1 MSNRHRIPKTNLIS
15 LNKLVPKS
23 TIHVGDCLES
33 LSRIPAESIDSVVT
47 SPPYFRLR
55 QYLPPDHTNAAR
67 EIGQEPTVDDFVAS
81 IVAVF
86 VEVHRVLKPTG
97 TVWLNMGDVYGGY
110 DARNAPKIGEGIKTR
125 DLCLLPYRVAIAL
138 QQAGW
143 WVRSNIAWIK
153 PEPGP
158 ENVRNRPTCAHEA
171 VFLLAKQQAGYH
183 YDADAMREPYAPSSL
198 KRFQYSVSSDER
210 GGLARA
216 VKGGRKKLAPHPLGR
231 HGRNVWSISTRTDV
245 RTAHDATMP
254 LALAERC
261 ITAGCPIGGTVLD
274 PFAGS
279 GTTGVAANNLG
290 RDAVLIELNPEFV
303 EIADQRLSASNL
315 SEVVPSG
322 WTVWRLS

>member
-1 MSNRHRIPKTNLIS
+1 MSNRHHIRNTRRTS
-15 LNKLVPKS
+15 LNTVVPRS
-23 TIHVGDCLES
+23 IIYVGDCLDMLKK
-33 LSRIPAESIDSVVT
+33 LSDDSVDMILT
-47 SPPYFRLR
+47 SPPYYWLR
-55 QYLPPDHTNAAR
+55 QYLPSDHVNSAR

-110 DARNAPKIGEGIKTR
+110 DARGAPKIGKGIKTR

-143 WVRSNIAWIK
+143 WLRSNIVWVK

-158 ENVRNRPTCAHEA
+158 ENISSRPACAHEA
-171 VFLLAKQQAGYH
+171 VFLFTKRQAGYH
-183 YDADAMREPYAPSSL
+183 YDADAMREPYAPASL
-198 KRFQYSVSSDER
+198 KRFKYSVSSDER

-216 VKGGRKKLAPHPLGR
+216 IKGGRKKLVPHPLGR
-231 HGRNVWSISTRTDV
+231 HGRNVWTISTRTDV

-261 ITAGCPIGGTVLD
+261 IKAGCPIGGIVLD

-279 GTTGVAANNLG
+279 GTTGVAANKLG
-290 RDAVLIELNPEFV
+290 RDAVLIEINPEFV
-303 EIADQRLSASNL
+303 EIAKGRLA
-315 SEVVPSG
+315 EIK
-322 WTVWRLS
+322 R

>member
-1 MSNRHRIPKTNLIS
+1 MSNRNQKTNRVS
-15 LNKLVPKS
+15 LSKLVLGS
-23 TIHVGDCLES
+23 TIYVGDCKKT
-33 LSRIPAESIDSVVT
+33 LSKMPASSIDAVVT

-55 QYLPPDHTNAAR
+55 QYLPSGHASAAR
-67 EIGQEPTVDDFVAS
+67 EIGHEPTVDEFVAS

-110 DARNAPKIGEGIKTR
+110 DKRGAPKIGEGIKTR

-143 WVRSNIAWIK
+143 WLRSNIAWVK

-171 VFLLAKQQAGYH
+171 VFLLTKQQADYH
-183 YDADAMREPYAPSSL
+183 YDADAMREPYAPASL
-198 KRFQYSVSSDER
+198 KRFKYFVSSDER

-216 VKGGRKKLAPHPLGR
+216 VKGGRKKLVPHPLGR
-231 HGRNVWSISTRTDV
+231 HGRNVWTISTRTDAV
-245 RTAHDATMP
+245 RTAHTATMP

-261 ITAGCPIGGTVLD
+261 IKAGCRPGGIVLD

-279 GTTGVAANNLG
+279 GTTGVAANRLG
-290 RDAVLIELNPEFV
+290 RDAVLIELNPEFAK
-303 EIADQRLSASNL
+303 IARKRLAAGHGMAGRYLRVKQS
-315 SEVVPSG
+315 
-322 WTVWRLS
+322 R

>member
-1 MSNRHRIPKTNLIS
+1 MSNRHQTQKINRVS
-15 LNKLVPKS
+15 LNVLVPGS
-23 TIHVGDCLES
+23 NIHVGDCLKV
-33 LSRIPAESIDSVVT
+33 LRKIPTDSIDTVVT

-55 QYLPPDHTNAAR
+55 QYLPPDHAGAAR

-110 DARNAPKIGEGIKTR
+110 DTRGAPKIGNGIKTR

-143 WVRSNIAWIK
+143 WVRSNIAWVK

-158 ENVRNRPTCAHEA
+158 ENVHNRPTCSHEA
-171 VFLLAKQQAGYH
+171 VFLLTKQQDGYH
-183 YDADAMREPYAPSSL
+183 YDADAMREPYAPASL

-216 VKGGRKKLAPHPLGR
+216 VKGGRKKLVPHPLGR
-231 HGRNVWSISTRTDV
+231 HGRNIWSISTRTDV

-261 ITAGCPIGGTVLD
+261 IKAGCPIGGTVLD

-279 GTTGVAANNLG
+279 GTTGVAANKLG
-290 RDAVLIELNPEFV
+290 RDAVLIEINAEFV
-303 EIADQRLSASNL
+303 EIARKRLVA
-315 SEVVPSG
+315 G
-322 WTVWRLS
+322 R